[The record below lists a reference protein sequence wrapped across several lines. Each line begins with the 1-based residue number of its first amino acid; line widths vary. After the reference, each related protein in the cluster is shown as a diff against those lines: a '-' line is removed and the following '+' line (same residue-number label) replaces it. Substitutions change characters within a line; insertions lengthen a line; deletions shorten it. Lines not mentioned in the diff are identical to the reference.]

1 MKISRR
7 LKRAYKAFST
17 PLGNSVSANVLRNY
31 GQNDRFSPVNQVRGI
46 TYKAIDKIGLSL
58 SVYDLIIAKQDDTKV
73 LNHPFYSVFDNP
85 NPIQRTAADFTHMW
99 AMLTEIYGETFWYLA
114 RGESTRKIKEVYL
127 LNPAQVELKMN
138 NGELVGYILHKADGS
153 QVPLML
159 EEVYHDKRPNPFN
172 EWRGMSVIER
182 ASQYVDIE
190 LATTS
195 FTLNYMMNNASPSG
209 IVSLPNMDKE
219 TFKQFT
225 AQWREGYEG
234 PENAGKTA
242 FIRGAEANFRAVG
255 ATLKDID
262 QEITR
267 KMAKEDVLMM
277 FCCPFLVV
285 FLACVS

>member
-225 AQWREGYEG
+225 AQWREG
-234 PENAGKTA
+234 
-242 FIRGAEANFRAVG
+242 
-255 ATLKDID
+255 
-262 QEITR
+262 
-267 KMAKEDVLMM
+267 
-277 FCCPFLVV
+277 
-285 FLACVS
+285 